1 VLSLPSFAQSILTEL
16 VRDDGVGYIRL
27 ANFQKTTP
35 QEMESALLSL
45 RSRGM
50 RVLVL
55 DLRGNPGGLFPAAVQ
70 VADRFLPQGV
80 IVTTQGQMRG
90 LSKTYLAQN
99 PLTAVDVPLVVLVD
113 GDTAS
118 AAEVVAGALK
128 DNQRA
133 LLIGQTTY
141 GKGSIQSLVPL
152 QLGGGIRLTL
162 ARFYTP
168 RGQPFTGVG
177 VTPHLFEPRRDPM
190 RDYQLELAFEQAARI
205 LTMK

>member
-1 VLSLPSFAQSILTEL
+1 VAEEL
-16 VRDDGVGYIRL
+16 RGDGVGYLRL

-45 RSRGM
+45 RSRGL

-70 VADRFLPQGV
+70 VADRFLPPGV
-80 IVTTQGQMRG
+80 IVTTTQGQMRG
-90 LSKTYLAQN
+90 VNKQYFAQSPLA
-99 PLTAVDVPLVVLVD
+99 AIDVPLIVLVD

-133 LLIGQTTY
+133 LLVGQTTY

-152 QLGGGIRLTL
+152 QVGGGIRLTL

-168 RGQPFTGVG
+168 QGQPFAGVG
-177 VTPHLFEPRRDPM
+177 VAPHLVEPRRDSM
-190 RDYQLELAFEQAARI
+190 RDYQLELALEQAAR
-205 LTMK
+205 LATMK